1 MRSLRTKQSDNT
13 QLWSFHLWIGH
24 ILPYHAIT
32 CHLLCHG
39 YSVFQIL
46 RCILK
51 WYWATI
57 NARVFTGGASGK
69 EPACQ
74 CRRHERLMFNP
85 WVGKIPW
92 SRKWQPTPV
101 LLPGESHGQRSL
113 AGCGPWDHK
122 SQILLKQLSTAQCKE
137 NKKSCCSEMFYETG
151 VMWSQ
156 KRHLVGLLEH
166 YMKSS
171 FAVSSEGQLCAGCMP
186 GCCCLVTK
194 LCLTLL
200 WPHGL

>member
-1 MRSLRTKQSDNT
+1 MITPIFGLFIFELDTFF
-13 QLWSFHLWIGH
+13 SFWIGH
-24 ILPYHAIT
+24 ILPYHAII

-51 WYWATI
+51 WYWVTI
-57 NARVFTGGASGK
+57 NARGFTGGASGK

-74 CRRHERLMFNP
+74 CRRHKRLMFNP

-101 LLPGESHGQRSL
+101 FLPGESHGQRSL

-122 SQILLKQLSTAQCKE
+122 SQILLKQLSTAQHNARRTRNPAAVKC
-137 NKKSCCSEMFYETG
+137 F
-151 VMWSQ
+151 
-156 KRHLVGLLEH
+156 
-166 YMKSS
+166 MKQ
-171 FAVSSEGQLCAGCMP
+171 E
-186 GCCCLVTK
+186 
-194 LCLTLL
+194 
-200 WPHGL
+200 